1 MFFFNRLF
9 YSCGSVLWGLWSGTK
24 RKSLWQS
31 RPWSI
36 SRYCTVQTLHAVSS
50 RSSKRGLQWNLWI
63 KDQPLFRKVVLILP
77 QSRFYRLYITWY
89 CFMRDFGT
97 CTCIL
102 SVTFFVLLFR
112 FIVPYFCLSVSKARP
127 SWLSCSRCRNIAMTT
142 WTSWNHSTKLCFSST
157 NVSQLPPLFYLRMI
171 ELWSV
176 IDDVITEQAI
186 LKWYQ
191 DSHLQKGKSV
201 FLKEMKPMVDWLLT
215 AEEESD
221 SETAAPNSWIIM

>member
-1 MFFFNRLF
+1 MILVYVLAF
-9 YSCGSVLWGLWSGTK
+9 Y
-24 RKSLWQS
+24 
-31 RPWSI
+31 I
-36 SRYCTVQTLHAVSS
+36 
-50 RSSKRGLQWNLWI
+50 
-63 KDQPLFRKVVLILP
+63 
-77 QSRFYRLYITWY
+77 
-89 CFMRDFGT
+89 
-97 CTCIL
+97 

-112 FIVPYFCLSVSKARP
+112 FIVPYFCLSVSKAHP

-157 NVSQLPPLFYLRMI
+157 NVSQLPPLFYLHTV

-221 SETAAPNSWIIM
+221 SETAAPNSWIIMYYLHTRSRMRIGVFLFCLFARQECSWSRSTWTDVDVFDSASVLRIAQWKLWVFFADQWTSYHSILV